1 MENSDLKIKT
11 KSVSQLVKSLD
22 DQRSKSTSI
31 TSLFSENTTVLRKKL
46 VVLIESILLE
56 DFENI
61 GRKTRDILWRKVYY
75 DPISTSKKL
84 WKKREI
90 DLCHSEVLCLSN
102 FIREGI
108 NHYKTLILKFED
120 TFNLDIRYIIDFSI
134 IANGANAFE
143 KKSEKEIYTVNETN
157 HALETIHS
165 FLICLGDLHRYC
177 IEFKFGE
184 KDVFASFDKQQAANY
199 YNEAFKFNPKNGMP
213 HNQLGTLL
221 AGENYELNSIFHYL
235 YSLCST
241 NPVELSEANVS
252 RVFQQNNEA
261 LENAVPS
268 SDGFNMKDFIM
279 QVTLLIDILFY
290 DKDISDFNAIC
301 CSVLMSFKDYLLKC
315 RRNSQADATFQLTSI
330 FMLCLFKLK
339 MKNSQKVHS
348 LNAFLVAF
356 CAKIVETV
364 IEGIDEYI
372 ADHKAENL
380 VFCEAYNRQFHEF
393 DRRIKRVRD
402 NFRGKLPSKNPKD
415 SGIEKNGSG
424 NSQKDG
430 SGSNHLSQL
439 TSSEASQ
446 PGQVK
451 IVKRPS
457 IQDSHNNNNH
467 ANIHNRRRR
476 KRRGTSETSTDESET
491 ESLISD
497 DEDSNSDLESMN
509 SNFDS
514 YDEYDDIRFS
524 SEQDDYDDLSDKEFN
539 DDMQHESDGEDII
552 IENEEI
558 VYKNTQ
564 DMGQLKFDVIEH
576 HNGASDDIV
585 IEDEKIVFRDE
596 DNQIETE
603 VLKLLKMKY
612 KKKYT
617 KVDPNLIL
625 KFNEEHVGWM
635 QSLKILFD
643 WLHLNNDIM
652 LGCYRS
658 NPEFV
663 NQKIMKLINVLN
675 IDIFTRK
682 IFFDRSMLKY
692 KNVRENLRHL
702 FDTRHTIA
710 TSEDIIFKK
719 FPLFEELQQPIDW
732 NLNYKLQ
739 LTAEEDIVL
748 RNFKIVDFGFHLCK
762 VKKFNYS
769 FCARS
774 RVFIERKKKSRRKE
788 RNRKYKDDRK
798 ERRGRKRQDRRNR
811 NRDRGDRKQ
820 RNSECDRFE
829 RLSIKTHSQNSNSQD
844 VEEYPSLEKSHQINR
859 KGYLRN
865 KVVES
870 EELKKSEQDKA
881 EMMGKLGKLWLKNE
895 VQTLESR
902 SKPVNTNLTPYLM
915 LDTKSLSEY
924 LYVVKNLVKTKKFVV
939 LIPKAVLQDLDG
951 IKKTKEGAR
960 NAIKWLESEFQKG
973 NRFMRTQRES
983 EFLQMPLL
991 KVPSKLERDD
1001 AVFMNIVPFVN
1012 FIVSNHSADSGSDLP
1027 VLTLLTGDNLDSDR
1041 KKYNDTPSCINRAGI
1056 LQSIP
1061 VKYDQIVR
1069 FYSKYKK

>member
-1 MENSDLKIKT
+1 M
-11 KSVSQLVKSLD
+11 
-22 DQRSKSTSI
+22 
-31 TSLFSENTTVLRKKL
+31 
-46 VVLIESILLE
+46 LIESILLE

-61 GRKTRDILWRKVYY
+61 GKKTRDILWRKVYY

-90 DLCHSEVLCLSN
+90 DLCHSEVLLLSN

-199 YNEAFKFNPKNGMP
+199 YYEAFKFNPKNGMP

-261 LENAVPS
+261 LENAVSS
-268 SDGFNMKDFIM
+268 SDGFNIKDFMM
-279 QVTLLIDILFY
+279 QITLLIDILFY

-301 CSVLMSFKDYLLKC
+301 CGVLMSFKDYLMKC
-315 RRNSQADATFQLTSI
+315 RRNSQPDATFQLTSI

-339 MKNSQKVHS
+339 MNNSQKVHS

-364 IEGIDEYI
+364 IEEIDAYI
-372 ADHKAENL
+372 AEHKAENL
-380 VFCEAYNRQFHEF
+380 VFCEAYNRHFHEF
-393 DRRIKRVRD
+393 DRRIRKVRD

-415 SGIEKNGSG
+415 SGIEKNGSS

-457 IQDSHNNNNH
+457 IQDSNNNHNNNNNNNTH
-467 ANIHNRRRR
+467 ANNHNRRRR
-476 KRRGTSETSTDESET
+476 KRRGISETSTEDESET

-497 DEDSNSDLESMN
+497 DENSNSDLESMN

-524 SEQDDYDDLSDKEFN
+524 SEESNDDDLSDKEFN
-539 DDMQHESDGEDII
+539 NDMQHESDGEDIV

-558 VYKNTQ
+558 VYKNTAE
-564 DMGQLKFDVIEH
+564 DNIQLKFEDIEQL
-576 HNGASDDIV
+576 NGTNDDIV
-585 IEDEKIVFRDE
+585 IEDEKIVFRDD

-663 NQKIMKLINVLN
+663 NQKIMKLINFLN

-692 KNVRENLRHL
+692 KNVRENLRHI
-702 FDTRHTIA
+702 FDIRHQIA
-710 TSEDIIFKK
+710 TTEDIIFKK

-739 LTAEEDIVL
+739 ITPEEDIVI

-774 RVFIERKKKSRRKE
+774 RVFIERKRRSRRGE
-788 RNRKYKDDRK
+788 RRERKYKDDRK
-798 ERRGRKRQDRRNR
+798 ERRQGRRRRDRRNR
-811 NRDRGDRKQ
+811 NRDRVDRKQ
-820 RNSECDRFE
+820 TNSECDRFE

-844 VEEYPSLEKSHQINR
+844 VEEYPSLERSHQINR

-870 EELKKSEQDKA
+870 DEVKKTEQDKV

-915 LDTKSLSEY
+915 LDTKSLSDY
-924 LYVVKNLVKTKKFVV
+924 LYVVKNLVKSKKFVV
-939 LIPKAVLQDLDG
+939 LIPKAGKFAFSSLDL
-951 IKKTKEGAR
+951 IKS
-960 NAIKWLESEFQKG
+960 L
-973 NRFMRTQRES
+973 
-983 EFLQMPLL
+983 PL
-991 KVPSKLERDD
+991 KL
-1001 AVFMNIVPFVN
+1001 
-1012 FIVSNHSADSGSDLP
+1012 
-1027 VLTLLTGDNLDSDR
+1027 
-1041 KKYNDTPSCINRAGI
+1041 
-1056 LQSIP
+1056 
-1061 VKYDQIVR
+1061 
-1069 FYSKYKK
+1069 